1 MGLVSLLFSFKGRVN
16 RTQYW
21 LGTIGVNIAH
31 WIAMVVLSSAA
42 AVTAVQMKSPAA
54 ALAALGSQLA
64 LVLPVS
70 MAAAWIAMALQVK
83 RFHDRGQS
91 GWWTMLPMA
100 PVLFVVMNVGTAIAE
115 QWSPERLVGS
125 MGLPLMAFLL
135 IGFGMFVN
143 LGCLAGTQGENK
155 YGGPPGSGGGYT
167 PSTPAAPSS
176 APNTSA
182 AAAASSL
189 FGASA
194 AIDRAIAE
202 KGRAAAPQPQ
212 PQMQAPR
219 PRPAPVAAT
228 LQPAPAG
235 GAPSF
240 GRRAR

>member
-31 WIAMVVLSSAA
+31 WIAMVVLSSTA
-42 AVTAVQMKSPAA
+42 AVTAAQTKNAAA

-64 LVLPVS
+64 LVIPVS
-70 MAAAWIAMALQVK
+70 MATAWIAMALQVK

-91 GWWTMLPMA
+91 GWWAMLPMA
-100 PVLFVVMNVGTAIAE
+100 PMVFAMTNIGTALAE
-115 QWSPERLVGS
+115 QWSPERLIGS
-125 MGLPLMAFLL
+125 MGLPLTAFLV
-135 IGFGMFVN
+135 ICVGMFVN
-143 LGCLAGTQGENK
+143 LGCLPGTQGQNK
-155 YGGPPGSGGGYT
+155 YGDPPPGSGGGYT
-167 PSTPAAPSS
+167 PSAPVAPS
-176 APNTSA
+176 AVAVATG
-182 AAAASSL
+182 ASSL
-189 FGASA
+189 VSASA

-202 KGRAAAPQPQ
+202 KSRTAAPQPQ

-219 PRPAPVAAT
+219 PRPAPVAT
-228 LQPAPAG
+228 LQPAPA

>member
-42 AVTAVQMKSPAA
+42 AVTAAQTKNAAA
-54 ALAALGSQLA
+54 ALATLGSQLA
-64 LVLPVS
+64 LVIPVS
-70 MAAAWIAMALQVK
+70 IATAWIAMALQVK

-91 GWWTMLPMA
+91 GWWAMLPMA
-100 PVLFVVMNVGTAIAE
+100 PMVFAMTNIGTALAE
-115 QWSPERLVGS
+115 QWSPERLIGS
-125 MGLPLMAFLL
+125 MGLPLTAFLV
-135 IGFGMFVN
+135 ICVGMFVN
-143 LGCLAGTQGENK
+143 LSCLPGTQGQNK
-155 YGGPPGSGGGYT
+155 YGDPPPGFGGGGYT
-167 PSTPAAPSS
+167 PSAPV
-176 APNTSA
+176 APNAVAVA
-182 AAAASSL
+182 ATASSL
-189 FGASA
+189 VSASA

-202 KGRAAAPQPQ
+202 KCRTATAQPQ

-219 PRPAPVAAT
+219 PRPAPVAT
-228 LQPAPAG
+228 LQPAPA

>member
-21 LGTIGVNIAH
+21 LGTIGVNVAN
-31 WIAMVVLSSAA
+31 WILMVVLSSAA
-42 AVTAVQMKSPAA
+42 TATAVQAKNAAA

-64 LVLPVS
+64 LVMPVS

-91 GWWTMLPMA
+91 GWWAMLPMA

-135 IGFGMFVN
+135 ICVGMFVN
-143 LGCLAGTQGENK
+143 LGCLPGTQGQNK
-155 YGGPPGSGGGYT
+155 YGDPPGGGSGGVYMPT
-167 PSTPAAPSS
+167 KPAAPSS
-176 APNTSA
+176 APNTN

-202 KGRAAAPQPQ
+202 KSRAAAPQPQ
-212 PQMQAPR
+212 TQMQAPR
-219 PRPAPVAAT
+219 PRPAPAAAT

-235 GAPSF
+235 APSF
-240 GRRAR
+240 GRRAH

>member
-21 LGTIGVNIAH
+21 LGTIGVNVAN
-31 WIAMVVLSSAA
+31 WILMVVLSSAA
-42 AVTAVQMKSPAA
+42 TATAVQTKNAAA

-70 MAAAWIAMALQVK
+70 MAASWIAMALQVK

-91 GWWTMLPMA
+91 GWWAMLPMA
-100 PVLFVVMNVGTAIAE
+100 PVVFVFTNVGTAIAE
-115 QWSPERLVGS
+115 QWSPERLIGS

-135 IGFGMFVN
+135 ICVGMFVN
-143 LGCLAGTQGENK
+143 LGCLPGTQGQNK
-155 YGGPPGSGGGYT
+155 YGDPPGSGGGAYT
-167 PSTPAAPSS
+167 PSMPSAPAAPNAS
-176 APNTSA
+176 

-202 KGRAAAPQPQ
+202 KGRSSQPQPQ

-219 PRPAPVAAT
+219 PRPAPVAT
-228 LQPAPAG
+228 LQPAPA

>member
-42 AVTAVQMKSPAA
+42 AVTAAQTKNAAA
-54 ALAALGSQLA
+54 ALATLGSQLA
-64 LVLPVS
+64 LVIPVS
-70 MAAAWIAMALQVK
+70 IATAWIAMALQVK

-91 GWWTMLPMA
+91 GWWAMLPMA
-100 PVLFVVMNVGTAIAE
+100 PMVFAMTNIGTALAE
-115 QWSPERLVGS
+115 QWSPERLIGS
-125 MGLPLMAFLL
+125 MGLPLTAFLV
-135 IGFGMFVN
+135 ICVGMFVN
-143 LGCLAGTQGENK
+143 LGCLPGTQGQNK
-155 YGGPPGSGGGYT
+155 YGDPPPGFGGGGYT
-167 PSTPAAPSS
+167 PSAPV
-176 APNTSA
+176 APNAVAVATG
-182 AAAASSL
+182 ASSL
-189 FGASA
+189 VSASA

-202 KGRAAAPQPQ
+202 KSRTAAPQPQ

-219 PRPAPVAAT
+219 PRPAPVAT
-228 LQPAPAG
+228 LQPAPA